1 MKDSYQVI
9 VIGGGAAGIGAA
21 RRLAL
26 ARVDYLLVEAR
37 PRFGGRAHT
46 VEGDFPLDLGCGWFH
61 SADENPWVKIAE
73 AQDVTIDKTPPPW
86 EKPFDQPGFPRE
98 AQEDFGK
105 AFGEFYERL
114 DAACEKPDAPA
125 SSVLEPGGRWNNLI
139 DAIST
144 YINGVEL
151 SKLSTSD
158 YAHYHDTWVNW
169 RAREGYGWVI
179 AGAAQGLNAMLDCPV
194 SEIDHSGQRIIVR
207 TARGNISADAVIV
220 TLPSAVLA
228 EGRVRFTPGLPEK
241 QELAAALPLGL
252 ADKLYF
258 WLDGMEEFEK
268 DSRLFGQTDA
278 VGTAAYHMR
287 PFGRPLIEAYFGGQL
302 ADDLEKQGEKAFADF
317 ATRELTKVLGS
328 DFAKRIR
335 PLSCSLWRTDEYAR
349 GSYSYALPGH
359 HGDRVKL
366 AAPVD
371 NRIYFA
377 GEACSQNNFSTA
389 HGALITGRVAAEKA
403 LAGLGSPTA

>member
-1 MKDSYQVI
+1 MTDSYQVI

-26 ARVDYLLVEAR
+26 ARVDYLMVEAR
-37 PRFGGRAHT
+37 SRFGGRAWT
-46 VEGDFPLDLGCGWFH
+46 VEGDFPLDLGCGWLH

-73 AQDVTIDKTPPPW
+73 AQDATIDRTPPPW
-86 EKPFDQPGFPRE
+86 EKPFDQPGFP
-98 AQEDFGK
+98 QEEQAAFGN

-114 DAACEKPDAPA
+114 DGAAGKPDAPA
-125 SSVLEPGGRWNNLI
+125 SSLLEPGGRWNHLI
-139 DAIST
+139 NAVST

-151 SKLSTSD
+151 EKISTDD
-158 YAHYHDTWVNW
+158 YARYHDTWVNW
-169 RAREGYGWVI
+169 RVREGYGWVI
-179 AGAAQGLNAMLDCPV
+179 SGAAQGLNAMLDCPV
-194 SEIDHSGQRIIVR
+194 TEIDHSGKLIIVR
-207 TARGNISADAVIV
+207 TARGPISADAVIV

-228 EGRVRFTPGLPEK
+228 EGRVRFTPALPEK
-241 QELAAALPLGL
+241 QEFAAALPLGL

-268 DSRLFGQTDA
+268 DSRLFGQIDA

-287 PFGRPLIEAYFGGQL
+287 PFGRPLIEAYFGGAL
-302 ADDLEKQGEKAFADF
+302 ADDLEREGERAFADF
-317 ATRELTKVLGS
+317 ATWELAKVLGS
-328 DFAKRIR
+328 DFPKRIR
-335 PLSCSLWRTDEYAR
+335 PLNCSLWRTDEYAR

-377 GEACSQNNFSTA
+377 GEACSQTDFSTA
-389 HGALITGRVAAEKA
+389 HGALVNGREAAEKV
-403 LAGLGSPTA
+403 LASLGIA